1 MGGDDFNE
9 MKSPQDGGIIM
20 TQPATNGHVSSDDA
34 EVESTGSS
42 ESPDVVMNG
51 NGANELRAMDVSTQD
66 TQWDL
71 EDIKAAFEALLFVS
85 HDPLSMEK
93 LASVLEGVPR
103 ATLKTTMQTLQEEYD
118 KIGRGLQIT
127 EVAGGFV
134 MATRPEQ
141 SDAIKRLSKAKS
153 VSKLS
158 RSALE
163 SLAII
168 SYKQPITR
176 GEIEKIRGVETSGV
190 LRTLLDQKLI
200 RIVGRQEVPGRP
212 ILYGTGKQFLQRFGL
227 RDLRDLPPLK
237 ELKELGASDSL
248 SLELPFDSQDSSEE
262 PRIADLSA

>member
-1 MGGDDFNE
+1 MMID
-9 MKSPQDGGIIM
+9 
-20 TQPATNGHVSSDDA
+20 TLTNGHISPEVV
-34 EVESTGSS
+34 EVESF
-42 ESPDVVMNG
+42 ESQDSVDGVVNG
-51 NGANELRAMDVSTQD
+51 NGVGKHAIADEPAPEMH
-66 TQWDL
+66 WDL
-71 EDIKAAFEALLFVS
+71 DDIKATFEALLFVS
-85 HDPLSMEK
+85 HDPLTMEK
-93 LASVLEGVPR
+93 LASVLEGVPK
-103 ATLKTTMQTLQEEYD
+103 ATLKTTMQTLQAEYD
-118 KIGRGLQIT
+118 QIGRGLQIT

-141 SDAIKRLSKAKS
+141 SGAIKQLSKAKTAT
-153 VSKLS
+153 KLS

-176 GEIEKIRGVETSGV
+176 GEIEKMCGVETSGV

-237 ELKELGASDSL
+237 ELKELGASESFT
-248 SLELPFDSQDSSEE
+248 LELPFDSESSPEE
-262 PRIADLSA
+262 SRVADLSA

>member
-1 MGGDDFNE
+1 M
-9 MKSPQDGGIIM
+9 M
-20 TQPATNGHVSSDDA
+20 THAATNGHVSSEGI
-34 EVESTGSS
+34 EVELS
-42 ESPDVVMNG
+42 ENQDSGEGIMKENG
-51 NGANELRAMDVSTQD
+51 IVATCSADESIQD

-71 EDIKAAFEALLFVS
+71 EDIKATFEALLFVS
-85 HDPLSMEK
+85 HDPLTMEK
-93 LASVLEGVPR
+93 LASVLEGVPK
-103 ATLKTTMQTLQEEYD
+103 ATLKMTMQTLQEEYD
-118 KIGRGLQIT
+118 QVGRGLHIT

-134 MATRPEQ
+134 MSTRPEQ
-141 SDAIKRLSKAKS
+141 SDAVKRLSKVKPS
-153 VSKLS
+153 TRLS

-212 ILYGTGKQFLQRFGL
+212 MLYGTGKQFLQRFGL

-248 SLELPFDSQDSSEE
+248 PLELPFDSDETPEE
-262 PRIADLSA
+262 SRVADLSA

>member
-1 MGGDDFNE
+1 M
-9 MKSPQDGGIIM
+9 M
-20 TQPATNGHVSSDDA
+20 TQAATNGHVPSEVI
-34 EVESTGSS
+34 EVELS
-42 ESPDVVMNG
+42 ENRDSLEGELNG
-51 NGANELRAMDVSTQD
+51 NGVVKAVGRDEAIQD

-71 EDIKAAFEALLFVS
+71 EDIKATFEALLFVS
-85 HDPLSMEK
+85 HEPLTMEK
-93 LASVLEGVPR
+93 LASVLDEVPK
-103 ATLKTTMQTLQEEYD
+103 ATLKTTMQTLQAEYD
-118 KIGRGLQIT
+118 QLGRGLHIV

-141 SDAIKRLSKAKS
+141 SDVIKRLSKAKS
-153 VSKLS
+153 SSKLS

-200 RIVGRQEVPGRP
+200 RIVGRQEAPGRP
-212 ILYGTGKQFLQRFGL
+212 MLYGTGKQFLQRFGL

-237 ELKELGASDSL
+237 ELKELGTSESL
-248 SLELPFDSQDSSEE
+248 SLELPFDAQEAQEE
-262 PRIADLSA
+262 SRVADLSA